1 MKERLLIIIINSL
14 TEVPVQQHKLYG
26 LLKEDLMSQVLTYL
40 KLQLTEPEKFMLRR
54 KMLIS

>member
-1 MKERLLIIIINSL
+1 MKERLLIIIVNSL